1 MDDLRATYPD
11 EEEEDADSLYT
22 PLKPPFPVSNGLSH
36 DTTEDDEDDDD
47 DPAPTFAAAALLPA
61 GDSPL
66 VPEPEQEPEPPA
78 AKPENPVADEEGE
91 EEEEDEDDDD
101 GSAAPA
107 HKKQKSLS
115 EFASRSPPPAE
126 AAAAAAAAK
135 PSKKSKKKSN
145 NVWTKSTSRKGKK
158 KAKAPTPN
166 QEDAVLITPVPRFP
180 DKSDDS
186 ADAAVCLSK
195 VYKAEKVELSD
206 DRLSAGSSKGYRM
219 VRATRGVQAG
229 AWYFEVKVAKL
240 GPTGHTR
247 LGWSM
252 EKGDLQAPVGYDGN
266 SFGYRDLE
274 GSKVHKAV
282 RERYG
287 EGYGE
292 GDVVGFYISLP
303 DGDSYAPKP
312 PQFVWYKGQSY
323 AYPADGKDE
332 PPKVVPGEFLVS
344 ESFDFSYA
352 NYGKVLIFSMLVLR
366 NCFLVDCF
374 ITNILECRFLL
385 LLITSMHCAAGMYCC
400 SLF

>member
-1 MDDLRATYPD
+1 MDDLRATYP
-11 EEEEDADSLYT
+11 EEDEDTDSLYT
-22 PLKPPFPVSNGLSH
+22 PLKPPFPVSNGLNH
-36 DTTEDDEDDDD
+36 DTTEDDDDDDDD
-47 DPAPTFAAAALLPA
+47 DPAPTSASAAAAALLPS

-66 VPEPEQEPEPPA
+66 APEPEPPA
-78 AKPENPVADEEGE
+78 AKPEIPAADEEGE
-91 EEEEDEDDDD
+91 EDDDDEEDDD

-115 EFASRSPPPAE
+115 EFASPSPPPAE
-126 AAAAAAAAK
+126 AATAAAGVGVAAK

-229 AWYFEVKVAKL
+229 AWYFEVKVVKL

-247 LGWSM
+247 LGWST

-266 SFGYRDLE
+266 SFGYRDVE

-303 DGDSYAPKP
+303 DGDSYAPKT

-332 PPKVVPGEFLVS
+332 PPKVVPGAFMLT
-344 ESFDFSYA
+344 ESFDFSIC
-352 NYGKVLIFSMLVLR
+352 KLR
-366 NCFLVDCF
+366 ESSNLF
-374 ITNILECRFLL
+374 N
-385 LLITSMHCAAGMYCC
+385 AGVAK
-400 SLF
+400 LFFR